1 MKAKHWTDETNSS
14 QVFGLKS
21 NQTNLGIRC
30 IATFQL
36 LGINARSMLL
46 NYQRK
51 ILANLRLPP
60 CCVLLNIYKQQGWLD
75 FSVLTSC
82 HVMTNLKIAWSSACA
97 HISFIDGDGPPLPVF
112 ICNQR
117 WLIMEPS
124 EAKRKCFSRLSV
136 EEIQNLI
143 EGKDSENTRKA
154 TKNAVVAFLAYWN
167 EVNRKMSG

>member
-1 MKAKHWTDETNSS
+1 M
-14 QVFGLKS
+14 FGLKS

-82 HVMTNLKIAWSSACA
+82 HVMANLKIA
-97 HISFIDGDGPPLPVF
+97 LKQ
-112 ICNQR
+112 NEKQ
-117 WLIMEPS
+117 
-124 EAKRKCFSRLSV
+124 KRS
-136 EEIQNLI
+136 LI
-143 EGKDSENTRKA
+143 EIGWTRF
-154 TKNAVVAFLAYWN
+154 NARSN
-167 EVNRKMSG
+167 HRQRP